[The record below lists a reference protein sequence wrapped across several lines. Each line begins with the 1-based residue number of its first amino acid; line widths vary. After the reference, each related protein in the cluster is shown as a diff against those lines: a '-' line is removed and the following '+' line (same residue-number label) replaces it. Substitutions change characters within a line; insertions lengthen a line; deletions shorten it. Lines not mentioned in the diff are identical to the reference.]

1 MYMFFDRLK
10 GYFIERHCHRKHKP
24 FYTITGNK
32 NTLTHTPNFSETQKP
47 THMAK
52 REKER
57 EGGRGRV
64 REREVHQ
71 CKLNLLKQY
80 QIEINVYI
88 ENGINDVKVKCPFV
102 LPCVV

>member
-52 REKER
+52 KER
-57 EGGRGRV
+57 ENGGK
-64 REREVHQ
+64 RERSTSVQTEFTQ
-71 CKLNLLKQY
+71 TIPDRNKC
-80 QIEINVYI
+80 VYRKW
-88 ENGINDVKVKCPFV
+88 DQ
-102 LPCVV
+102 